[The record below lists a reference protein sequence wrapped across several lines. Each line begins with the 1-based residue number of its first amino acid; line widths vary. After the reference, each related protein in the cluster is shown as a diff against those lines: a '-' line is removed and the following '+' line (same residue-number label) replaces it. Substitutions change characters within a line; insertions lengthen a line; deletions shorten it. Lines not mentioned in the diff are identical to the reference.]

1 MHFLD
6 RFKIKAKLAL
16 LLALSGMSLGA
27 VLVLG
32 GLFLHGKVVSDREEQ
47 VKRLVEVA
55 AGVVDGW
62 YAREMS
68 GSMTRADAQARA
80 IEALRPL
87 RYGQG
92 DYFFIQRYDGVA
104 VLNPILTKVEGQQ
117 RWDATDADGAHHIQ
131 LQINAAR
138 GGGGFAY
145 YRFPRSGGAEPL
157 QKVSYVAGFEPWQ
170 WALGTGVYIDDVKAE
185 FWSAVLRLGV
195 ISFGIFAFAALI
207 AYLINQ
213 NIGLSLG
220 RLRSE
225 MERLA
230 GGDLNVEVADSDRSD
245 ELGDMG
251 KAVKIFRDNALAM
264 QRLQT
269 EQEKFKFD
277 AAQEKQRSMV
287 ELADTFEARVSRI
300 VEAVVNASSELQ
312 STAQSMAAVADI
324 TRQQAQ
330 SAAAGTAQATANVET
345 VVGGVNI
352 LSRSNGEIG
361 RLVLQSTEVTDKAV
375 SEGQQTNEIM
385 TSLAR
390 DSQQIGDIVA
400 LINDIASQ
408 TNLLALNATI
418 EAARAGD
425 AGRGFAV
432 VASEVKI
439 LATQTAKATNE
450 VRERITAIQ
459 TQTGSAAEAIKS
471 IAATIKSVN
480 DFSSSIAAA
489 VEEQAVAAEEI
500 NQNAEQVATGT
511 QDVARNVGDLARA
524 VGHASE
530 AAAKVHGAADGL
542 ATQAGALRVEM
553 DRFVAT
559 VRAA

>member
-62 YAREMS
+62 YARETS

-269 EQEKFKFD
+269 EQEKFKSD

-300 VEAVVNASSELQ
+300 VEAVVSASSELQ

-500 NQNAEQVATGT
+500 NHNAEQVATGT

>member
-1 MHFLD
+1 
-6 RFKIKAKLAL
+6 
-16 LLALSGMSLGA
+16 
-27 VLVLG
+27 
-32 GLFLHGKVVSDREEQ
+32 
-47 VKRLVEVA
+47 
-55 AGVVDGW
+55 
-62 YAREMS
+62 
-68 GSMTRADAQARA
+68 
-80 IEALRPL
+80 
-87 RYGQG
+87 
-92 DYFFIQRYDGVA
+92 
-104 VLNPILTKVEGQQ
+104 
-117 RWDATDADGAHHIQ
+117 
-131 LQINAAR
+131 
-138 GGGGFAY
+138 
-145 YRFPRSGGAEPL
+145 
-157 QKVSYVAGFEPWQ
+157 
-170 WALGTGVYIDDVKAE
+170 
-185 FWSAVLRLGV
+185 
-195 ISFGIFAFAALI
+195 
-207 AYLINQ
+207 
-213 NIGLSLG
+213 
-220 RLRSE
+220 
-225 MERLA
+225 
-230 GGDLNVEVADSDRSD
+230 
-245 ELGDMG
+245 
-251 KAVKIFRDNALAM
+251 
-264 QRLQT
+264 
-269 EQEKFKFD
+269 
-277 AAQEKQRSMV
+277 
-287 ELADTFEARVSRI
+287 
-300 VEAVVNASSELQ
+300 
-312 STAQSMAAVADI
+312 
-324 TRQQAQ
+324 
-330 SAAAGTAQATANVET
+330 
-345 VVGGVNI
+345 
-352 LSRSNGEIG
+352 
-361 RLVLQSTEVTDKAV
+361 
-375 SEGQQTNEIM
+375 M

>member
-1 MHFLD
+1 
-6 RFKIKAKLAL
+6 
-16 LLALSGMSLGA
+16 
-27 VLVLG
+27 
-32 GLFLHGKVVSDREEQ
+32 
-47 VKRLVEVA
+47 
-55 AGVVDGW
+55 
-62 YAREMS
+62 
-68 GSMTRADAQARA
+68 MTRADAQARA

-195 ISFGIFAFAALI
+195 ISFSIFAFAALI

-269 EQEKFKFD
+269 EQEKFKSD

-300 VEAVVNASSELQ
+300 VEAVVSASSELQ

>member
-55 AGVVDGW
+55 VGVVDGW
-62 YAREMS
+62 YARETS

-195 ISFGIFAFAALI
+195 ISFSIFAFAALI

-269 EQEKFKFD
+269 EQEKFKSD

-300 VEAVVNASSELQ
+300 VEAVVSASSELQ

>member
-195 ISFGIFAFAALI
+195 ISFSIFAFAALI

-300 VEAVVNASSELQ
+300 VEAVVSASSELQ

-375 SEGQQTNEIM
+375 SEGQQTNEVM